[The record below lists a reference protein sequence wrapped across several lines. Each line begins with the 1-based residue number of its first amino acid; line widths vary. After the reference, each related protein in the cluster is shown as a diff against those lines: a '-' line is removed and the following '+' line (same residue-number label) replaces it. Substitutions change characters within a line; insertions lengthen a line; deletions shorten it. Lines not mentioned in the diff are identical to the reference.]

1 MQDLESHWD
10 NCSEISFLF
19 FAEPFLLFKAHKP
32 RLKKGWNMLVLVVEP
47 RASSHPIRWKHHN
60 MMLWDELVSPQDETT
75 VKQPH
80 LTASQNTI
88 QWSQSLLSTACTSR
102 SSPRQTFTEILIL
115 SKAWWKVLWSCF
127 THMRYKIWQQ
137 TGRRRS
143 GRKHRYA
150 KNNQNIER
158 TEWQGG
164 LMCCKCVKYDSM
176 CCIYVPQQSM
186 LIH

>member
-10 NCSEISFLF
+10 NCSEISFRF

-32 RLKKGWNMLVLVVEP
+32 RLKKGWNMLVLVVEL

-88 QWSQSLLSTACTSR
+88 QWSQSLLSTAWNIYWNSDFKQSMME
-102 SSPRQTFTEILIL
+102 SSVKLLYSHEIQNTTADRETEIREKTQVRKKQPKHREDRVTGR
-115 SKAWWKVLWSCF
+115 SDVLQVC
-127 THMRYKIWQQ
+127 KIW
-137 TGRRRS
+137 
-143 GRKHRYA
+143 
-150 KNNQNIER
+150 
-158 TEWQGG
+158 
-164 LMCCKCVKYDSM
+164 
-176 CCIYVPQQSM
+176 
-186 LIH
+186 